1 MRTIDLHCHLTPQ
14 CFQKKVL
21 NGRKFHGLDASYGEL
36 FNPRNAWTAEQRI
49 LDMNSMGI
57 DVQVVSPNVSFYM
70 YDADVSTTTAVA
82 RDCNNEIGQMIKDYP
97 DRFSGL
103 ANLPMQDIPAAIAEL
118 ERCMGKMNFKGA
130 QINDHINGKMF
141 DDPLFFPFWKAVEQ
155 SGAVILIHQAGATLV
170 SARTKKYHL
179 PNTIGNLADRA
190 VTFATFVFGG
200 VMDKFPNLRICLSH
214 GGGYTSFGIG
224 RMDRGWQVRKEARIN
239 LTRPPSTYLSAFYYD
254 CITHSEPALRMLID
268 AVGIDRVI
276 LGTDYPADMC
286 IDWPASWVLG
296 LKSLTLGE
304 KEAIL
309 HKNLEK
315 LLGL

>member
-14 CFQKKVL
+14 CFQQEVL
-21 NGRKFHGLDASYGEL
+21 NGRTFHGLNADYGEL
-36 FNPRNAWTAEQRI
+36 FNPRNAWTPEQRI

-57 DVQVVSPNVSFYM
+57 DVQVVSPNVSFYR
-70 YDADVSTTTAVA
+70 YDADVSTTTAIA
-82 RDCNNEIGQMIKDYP
+82 RDCNNEIGQMIKDFP
-97 DRFSGL
+97 GRFSGL
-103 ANLPMQDIPAAIAEL
+103 ANLPMQDVPAAIAEL
-118 ERCMGKMNFKGA
+118 ERCMTQLKFKGA
-130 QINDHINGKMF
+130 QINDHINGKTF
-141 DDPLFFPFWKAVEQ
+141 DDPVFFPFWKVVEQ
-155 SGAVILIHQAGATLV
+155 SGAIILIHQSGPTLV

-179 PNTIGNLADRA
+179 PNTIGNLADRT
-190 VTFATFVFGG
+190 VTFASFVFGG
-200 VMDKFPNLRICLSH
+200 VMDKFPDLRICLSH

-239 LTRPPSTYLSAFYYD
+239 LTRPPSAYLSAFYYD

-296 LKSLTLGE
+296 LKSLTLEE

-309 HKNLEK
+309 YKNLER